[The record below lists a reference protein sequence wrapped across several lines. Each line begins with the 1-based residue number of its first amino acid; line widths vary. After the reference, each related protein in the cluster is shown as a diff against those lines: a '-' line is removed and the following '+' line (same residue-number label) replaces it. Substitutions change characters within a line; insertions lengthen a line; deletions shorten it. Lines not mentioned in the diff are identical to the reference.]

1 MNSGE
6 HAWQVPLG
14 DGIRQRL
21 IGMGVPDPGPQ
32 GGGAF
37 TGPLLTKTLLFIGH
51 MGARDGDPSAPPALL
66 AIDRATGRTLG
77 AIELPGMPNGTP
89 MTYMIGGRQMIVI
102 AVNEERDAKLVA
114 VALE

>member
-1 MNSGE
+1 MQGLPLIKPPYGRVTAINMNSGE

-37 TGPLLTKTLLFIGH
+37 TGQTNNDFTVDLDRSDTASVFSE
-51 MGARDGDPSAPPALL
+51 GARSDRRRLAVRSGDLSPRVA
-66 AIDRATGRTLG
+66 
-77 AIELPGMPNGTP
+77 
-89 MTYMIGGRQMIVI
+89 RQPTRR
-102 AVNEERDAKLVA
+102 EPH
-114 VALE
+114 